1 MWAINTLNFMLKRL
15 ALWVPLIL
23 ICSGVRAQYADSIRV
38 AHKTN
43 FTYKQ
48 CIAPLGL
55 IITGLALNSNNSE
68 SVKNELVEDRN
79 HNIPGY
85 NTKVD
90 NYLQFAPIVVAY
102 GLDACGVKSE
112 TDVVN
117 RTAILAKGEILM
129 FGVTQLLKYTTH
141 QVRPDGSN
149 DHSFPSG
156 HTAQAFAAAAFL
168 TEEYKNKLPW
178 MPYAAYTVSSFVGFS
193 RMANNKHYISDV
205 LVGAGIG
212 ILSMKLS
219 YWTHHYCWGRKKR
232 PKPIT
237 PF

>member
-1 MWAINTLNFMLKRL
+1 MLKRL
-15 ALWVPLIL
+15 ALWMPLIL
-23 ICSGVRAQYADSIRV
+23 ICVGAQAQYADSIRV

-48 CIAPLGL
+48 L
-55 IITGLALNSNNSE
+55 IIPSVFIATGLAFNSNNSE
-68 SVKNELVEDRN
+68 SVKMELAEDRN
-79 HNIPGY
+79 RNIPWY

-129 FGVTQLLKYTTH
+129 FGVTELLKYTTLET
-141 QVRPDGSN
+141 RPDGSN
-149 DHSFPSG
+149 NHSFPSG

-168 TEEYKNKLPW
+168 SEEYKNKLPW
-178 MPYAAYTVSSFVGFS
+178 IPYAAYTVSSFVGFS

-219 YWTHHYCWGRKKR
+219 YWTHHYCWGRKKQ
-232 PKPIT
+232 PKVVT